1 MMQIEADK
9 FRSAVNL
16 TQDYYYTIEEKLIPD
31 PPEKPFCHVGQAIDD
46 GVPVEDLPPVFLKP
60 DVPAGQPP
68 AEESYP
74 WLDKVFSLA
83 L

>member
-16 TQDYYYTIEEKLIPD
+16 TQDYYYSIEEKLIPD
-31 PPEKPFCHVGQAIDD
+31 PPEKPYANIGQAIDD
-46 GVPVEDLPPVFLKP
+46 GIVPEDLPAIAIKP
-60 DVPAGQPP
+60 DTPAGQPP
-68 AEESYP
+68 VDETYP
-74 WLDKVFSLA
+74 WLDKIFSLA